1 MTATLLPF
9 LLVIFVFILVIVVV
23 VIERVAEDSAL
34 RRRILSLRLWL
45 LLLLYLRWNVFYN
58 GRFERRQMAV
68 V

>member
-9 LLVIFVFILVIVVV
+9 LLVVFVFILVIVVI

-34 RRRILSLRLWL
+34 RRRILSLWL